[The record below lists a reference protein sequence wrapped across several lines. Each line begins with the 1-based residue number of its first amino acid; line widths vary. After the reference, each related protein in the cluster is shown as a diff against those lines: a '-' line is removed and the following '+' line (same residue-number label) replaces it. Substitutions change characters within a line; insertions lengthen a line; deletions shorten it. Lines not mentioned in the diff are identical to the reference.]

1 MKRFRKSAIALVLA
15 LLMALQGTEP
25 IFVQAKEAIE
35 DVQKN
40 ADFSRPEALTE
51 EEAGITDSTSGEQ
64 DKSQQSDADVQNE
77 TTPSEDTE
85 TQEEQTTPAEETEE
99 NPQEKEV
106 ELKEPQDYYPIPEEP
121 EGELIDYDAI
131 SKTYKT
137 GDKQYTTVY
146 GGYVGTYKNEDGDT
160 ELVDNT
166 LVKPEEADT
175 PASEEAQEASSVVAT
190 EEKEEKTEVYQNKA
204 NDYAILL
211 PEQMSEENGVTIEN
225 GKTRIGIIPV
235 DGDYTHSVI
244 KDNAILYNEV
254 YEGADVQY
262 TVLDSSIKEDIVLQ
276 QPTDR
281 EVYEY
286 ELQIPGYQAEVKD
299 NQVYIYPEGKTIK
312 DAKYLLETPSMEDA
326 AGEIS
331 FLITLEL
338 REEDGKTILTVKPDR
353 DWLSAEERQYPVRID
368 PTPVEIQKSSFNMIG
383 VEEGSPTSQI
393 GDNNYPYVGFD
404 DGIKS
409 GNLAGFG
416 TAHQNCRTYIKV
428 NSNFSQIPKDSK
440 IDSAT
445 FAVSQKTAYSGGA
458 SQFGLYRVDQSW
470 NTSITWKTKPVNLT
484 FQDVQNASTSRNSYI
499 NYDVKDL
506 VNDWVQ
512 GTHANNGFALVAIA
526 EANNLGA
533 SMQCEVLNNRASVYG
548 PKLSI
553 QWSPAED
560 PYLRDMSLDET
571 TILLRPMTEKN
582 TNGKLKFDAV
592 FADGIAKS
600 KSTVEYYLLPDEE
613 NGNATV
619 SKFDSLGQVLQSKDA
634 VGNITKYEYD
644 ALGNET
650 KITYGDGSSHS
661 KEYDNCGRLAKETDE
676 LGAVTTYTYDAADNL
691 VSKSDDSGRTWTY
704 TYDNTGNRLSETNPE
719 GGTTTYTYDKAGNLV
734 SSTDEEGRTDTY
746 AYDKAGNLTTSKD
759 ALGYTVSMKYDLNGN
774 LVSSTDENGNTST
787 MTYDGNGN
795 MTSVSDAKGNI
806 TAMKYD
812 STDNLEQTVDN
823 KMEEMCADT
832 SFHR

>member
-299 NQVYIYPEGKTIK
+299 NQVMIKKLPVDDLIKSIVDEETAGIIIENLDDINYNIPYTAAFNDDSKGSILLQLKPEPLEIKYTIPTQVQT
-312 DAKYLLETPSMEDA
+312 E
-326 AGEIS
+326 GEEAPQI
-331 FLITLEL
+331 
-338 REEDGKTILTVKPDR
+338 TVKVTIE
-353 DWLSAEERQYPVRID
+353 AEEKGQYTYKDKKLTFVIKA
-368 PTPVEIQKSSFNMIG
+368 TQVE
-383 VEEGSPTSQI
+383 VEGEP
-393 GDNNYPYVGFD
+393 
-404 DGIKS
+404 
-409 GNLAGFG
+409 LE
-416 TAHQNCRTYIKV
+416 
-428 NSNFSQIPKDSK
+428 NFS
-440 IDSAT
+440 
-445 FAVSQKTAYSGGA
+445 
-458 SQFGLYRVDQSW
+458 
-470 NTSITWKTKPVNLT
+470 
-484 FQDVQNASTSRNSYI
+484 
-499 NYDVKDL
+499 
-506 VNDWVQ
+506 
-512 GTHANNGFALVAIA
+512 
-526 EANNLGA
+526 
-533 SMQCEVLNNRASVYG
+533 
-548 PKLSI
+548 
-553 QWSPAED
+553 
-560 PYLRDMSLDET
+560 
-571 TILLRPMTEKN
+571 
-582 TNGKLKFDAV
+582 
-592 FADGIAKS
+592 
-600 KSTVEYYLLPDEE
+600 
-613 NGNATV
+613 
-619 SKFDSLGQVLQSKDA
+619 
-634 VGNITKYEYD
+634 
-644 ALGNET
+644 
-650 KITYGDGSSHS
+650 
-661 KEYDNCGRLAKETDE
+661 
-676 LGAVTTYTYDAADNL
+676 VTTF
-691 VSKSDDSGRTWTY
+691 
-704 TYDNTGNRLSETNPE
+704 
-719 GGTTTYTYDKAGNLV
+719 
-734 SSTDEEGRTDTY
+734 
-746 AYDKAGNLTTSKD
+746 
-759 ALGYTVSMKYDLNGN
+759 
-774 LVSSTDENGNTST
+774 
-787 MTYDGNGN
+787 
-795 MTSVSDAKGNI
+795 
-806 TAMKYD
+806 
-812 STDNLEQTVDN
+812 
-823 KMEEMCADT
+823 
-832 SFHR
+832 SFDMVKK

>member
-146 GGYVGTYKNEDGDT
+146 GGYVGTYKNENGDT

-175 PASEEAQEASSVVAT
+175 PASEEAQEVSSVSAD

-299 NQVYIYPEGKTIK
+299 NQVMIKKLPVDDLIKSIVGEEAAGIIIENLDDINYNIPYTAAFNDDSKGSIPLQLKPEPLEIKYTIPTQAQADGEEAPQITIK
-312 DAKYLLETPSMEDA
+312 V
-326 AGEIS
+326 
-331 FLITLEL
+331 
-338 REEDGKTILTVKPDR
+338 TIE
-353 DWLSAEERQYPVRID
+353 AEEKGQYTYKDQKLTFEIKA
-368 PTPVEIQKSSFNMIG
+368 TKVE
-383 VEEGSPTSQI
+383 VEGQPFEDFSPTTFS
-393 GDNNYPYVGFD
+393 FD
-404 DGIKS
+404 
-409 GNLAGFG
+409 
-416 TAHQNCRTYIKV
+416 
-428 NSNFSQIPKDSK
+428 
-440 IDSAT
+440 
-445 FAVSQKTAYSGGA
+445 
-458 SQFGLYRVDQSW
+458 
-470 NTSITWKTKPVNLT
+470 
-484 FQDVQNASTSRNSYI
+484 
-499 NYDVKDL
+499 
-506 VNDWVQ
+506 
-512 GTHANNGFALVAIA
+512 
-526 EANNLGA
+526 
-533 SMQCEVLNNRASVYG
+533 M
-548 PKLSI
+548 
-553 QWSPAED
+553 
-560 PYLRDMSLDET
+560 
-571 TILLRPMTEKN
+571 
-582 TNGKLKFDAV
+582 
-592 FADGIAKS
+592 
-600 KSTVEYYLLPDEE
+600 
-613 NGNATV
+613 
-619 SKFDSLGQVLQSKDA
+619 
-634 VGNITKYEYD
+634 
-644 ALGNET
+644 
-650 KITYGDGSSHS
+650 
-661 KEYDNCGRLAKETDE
+661 
-676 LGAVTTYTYDAADNL
+676 
-691 VSKSDDSGRTWTY
+691 
-704 TYDNTGNRLSETNPE
+704 
-719 GGTTTYTYDKAGNLV
+719 DK
-734 SSTDEEGRTDTY
+734 
-746 AYDKAGNLTTSKD
+746 K
-759 ALGYTVSMKYDLNGN
+759 
-774 LVSSTDENGNTST
+774 
-787 MTYDGNGN
+787 
-795 MTSVSDAKGNI
+795 
-806 TAMKYD
+806 
-812 STDNLEQTVDN
+812 
-823 KMEEMCADT
+823 
-832 SFHR
+832 

>member
-262 TVLDSSIKEDIVLQ
+262 TVLNTIIKSDIRIIVVTNLTGRTSLFH
-276 QPTDR
+276 TDH
-281 EVYEY
+281 
-286 ELQIPGYQAEVKD
+286 VK
-299 NQVYIYPEGKTIK
+299 GT
-312 DAKYLLETPSMEDA
+312 LLN
-326 AGEIS
+326 
-331 FLITLEL
+331 LY
-338 REEDGKTILTVKPDR
+338 
-353 DWLSAEERQYPVRID
+353 WCRID
-368 PTPVEIQKSSFNMIG
+368 PDRI
-383 VEEGSPTSQI
+383 
-393 GDNNYPYVGFD
+393 
-404 DGIKS
+404 
-409 GNLAGFG
+409 
-416 TAHQNCRTYIKV
+416 
-428 NSNFSQIPKDSK
+428 
-440 IDSAT
+440 
-445 FAVSQKTAYSGGA
+445 
-458 SQFGLYRVDQSW
+458 
-470 NTSITWKTKPVNLT
+470 LT
-484 FQDVQNASTSRNSYI
+484 FFCRKPIPIWFYGQDCFSI
-499 NYDVKDL
+499 FFPK
-506 VNDWVQ
+506 
-512 GTHANNGFALVAIA
+512 F
-526 EANNLGA
+526 
-533 SMQCEVLNNRASVYG
+533 QCD
-548 PKLSI
+548 
-553 QWSPAED
+553 Q
-560 PYLRDMSLDET
+560 
-571 TILLRPMTEKN
+571 
-582 TNGKLKFDAV
+582 
-592 FADGIAKS
+592 
-600 KSTVEYYLLPDEE
+600 
-613 NGNATV
+613 
-619 SKFDSLGQVLQSKDA
+619 
-634 VGNITKYEYD
+634 
-644 ALGNET
+644 
-650 KITYGDGSSHS
+650 
-661 KEYDNCGRLAKETDE
+661 ETDFP
-676 LGAVTTYTYDAADNL
+676 G
-691 VSKSDDSGRTWTY
+691 S
-704 TYDNTGNRLSETNPE
+704 
-719 GGTTTYTYDKAGNLV
+719 
-734 SSTDEEGRTDTY
+734 
-746 AYDKAGNLTTSKD
+746 
-759 ALGYTVSMKYDLNGN
+759 
-774 LVSSTDENGNTST
+774 
-787 MTYDGNGN
+787 
-795 MTSVSDAKGNI
+795 I
-806 TAMKYD
+806 
-812 STDNLEQTVDN
+812 
-823 KMEEMCADT
+823 
-832 SFHR
+832 FH

>member
-77 TTPSEDTE
+77 TTPSENTE

-137 GDKQYTTVY
+137 GEKQYTTVY

-175 PASEEAQEASSVVAT
+175 PASEEAQEASSVSPD

-211 PEQMSEENGVTIEN
+211 PEQMSEDNGVTIEN

-281 EVYEY
+281 ESYEY

-312 DAKYLLETPSMEDA
+312 DAKYLLEAPSMEDA

-338 REEDGKTILTVKPDR
+338 REEDGKTILTVKPDM

-548 PKLSI
+548 QFP
-553 QWSPAED
+553 
-560 PYLRDMSLDET
+560 
-571 TILLRPMTEKN
+571 LLLHMQHYGTE
-582 TNGKLKFDAV
+582 
-592 FADGIAKS
+592 
-600 KSTVEYYLLPDEE
+600 
-613 NGNATV
+613 
-619 SKFDSLGQVLQSKDA
+619 
-634 VGNITKYEYD
+634 
-644 ALGNET
+644 
-650 KITYGDGSSHS
+650 
-661 KEYDNCGRLAKETDE
+661 
-676 LGAVTTYTYDAADNL
+676 
-691 VSKSDDSGRTWTY
+691 
-704 TYDNTGNRLSETNPE
+704 
-719 GGTTTYTYDKAGNLV
+719 
-734 SSTDEEGRTDTY
+734 
-746 AYDKAGNLTTSKD
+746 
-759 ALGYTVSMKYDLNGN
+759 
-774 LVSSTDENGNTST
+774 
-787 MTYDGNGN
+787 
-795 MTSVSDAKGNI
+795 
-806 TAMKYD
+806 
-812 STDNLEQTVDN
+812 
-823 KMEEMCADT
+823 
-832 SFHR
+832 